1 MSERQFGGYQRELEL
16 HGRIDNSDS
25 RESFYSNLMVIYELV
40 VDFDDDYWED
50 DEDADPNDMFR
61 NYTSLT
67 PEVLEHIRTG
77 IKIDGE
83 SASGEIDF
91 MFDML
96 EGGDMNDS
104 FGTEGWRHRLGWDE

>member
-1 MSERQFGGYQRELEL
+1 MSEREFSKHQRTLEI
-16 HGRIDNSDS
+16 HGRIDNSDD
-25 RESFYSNLMVIYELV
+25 RESFYSNLMEIYDMV
-40 VDFDDDYWED
+40 VQFDDDYWGD
-50 DEDADPNDMFR
+50 DAEFDEYFKNF
-61 NYTSLT
+61 TSLT
-67 PEVLEHIRTG
+67 PEVLQNIKHG
-77 IKIDGE
+77 VKIDGE